1 MIYLYIILL
10 VIISCDTPSTYQ
22 CLNNQIMDDCGN
34 CRECESEE
42 CNWNDAIDECG
53 ECNGNGPSISCSC
66 SNEELVCSISECNDY
81 NLQTWIIDLQFL
93 TEEFTGE
100 GYCISETN
108 NSDWNEICAGYTNEN
123 TCHFFYDD
131 YECSWIGTFEI
142 DTNAP
147 IYWNNSS
154 NQDITIYT
162 ENTQGDY
169 CDNTVQSGVEADC
182 NQYDNEIACENSLC
196 EWVLSPTYNPFWDTY
211 TVTVPQG
218 TIGVSQFF
226 FIQYEFSNCGAFLSQ
241 TEEKFCLLQIDG
253 LPEKCGIIKVV
264 D

>member
-53 ECNGNGPSISCSC
+53 ECNGNGPSISCW
-66 SNEELVCSISECNDY
+66 NEELVCSMSECDDY
-81 NLQTWIIDLQFL
+81 NPQTWFIDLQFL
-93 TEEFTGE
+93 TEDH
-100 GYCISETN
+100 YCISN
-108 NSDWNEICAGYTNEN
+108 NPIYENQCSQYNNEN
-123 TCHFFYDD
+123 SCNLFSDD
-131 YECSWIGTFEI
+131 YECLWIGTFEI
-142 DTNAP
+142 YINTP
-147 IYWNNSS
+147 IFWNNSS

-169 CDNTVQSGVEADC
+169 CDITIQSGVEADC

-196 EWVLSPTYNPFWDTY
+196 QWILSPTYNPFWDIY
-211 TVTVPQG
+211 SVTVPQG
-218 TIGVSQFF
+218 IIGFSQFF
-226 FIQYEFSNCGAFLSQ
+226 FTQCESSNCGAFS
-241 TEEKFCLLQIDG
+241 TETQEIFCAQIDNQ
-253 LPEKCGIIKVV
+253 EKCGIIKVIN
-264 D
+264 